1 MKLSRWLWW
10 FLVVAVVQILIG
22 SAELPISRL
31 QGRLRSC
38 ARSRFAWLQLA
49 PMLLTLGLAAL
60 TSRFATFIPGALST
74 AVWRATSAVF
84 SNAAHVTPLKL
95 AQERFL
101 ETMTTLNKEFEE
113 SIQARFVVTHGDE
126 AQGMLK
132 PGCAHEVFAVMERA
146 VEGVLPVELRFGI
159 GIAPGGAAP
168 RSE

>member
-1 MKLSRWLWW
+1 MKLSRW
-10 FLVVAVVQILIG
+10 FLVVVVVQILIG

-84 SNAAHVTPLKL
+84 SNAAHACGGRRP
-95 AQERFL
+95 
-101 ETMTTLNKEFEE
+101 
-113 SIQARFVVTHGDE
+113 
-126 AQGMLK
+126 
-132 PGCAHEVFAVMERA
+132 PC
-146 VEGVLPVELRFGI
+146 
-159 GIAPGGAAP
+159 GAAL
-168 RSE
+168 RHRHRAWGRRAGV